1 MTERGPE
8 NMLNIIFESILHRG
22 AMTAEAFLIATLCSL
37 ISGIIIAGT
46 YMIKRVYSQSFVLT
60 LVIIPCVVQMIIMLV
75 NGNVGTGVAVAGA
88 FSLIRF
94 RSAQGRGEEITSIF
108 LAMAAGLAT
117 GMGYIYLAIIFAI
130 IVSVISLILRF
141 TNFGGSEAMSR
152 RLRITIPEDLDFDG
166 RFDDI
171 FKNYLQRYELMQVKT
186 CNMGTMYRLDYDVVV
201 KPSENI
207 KEFLDKIRERNGN
220 LEIMLNRSERHL
232 DEL

>member
-1 MTERGPE
+1 M
-8 NMLNIIFESILHRG
+8 IIQYSIVFMITLLIVNFAKQLSILD
-22 AMTAEAFLIATLCSL
+22 
-37 ISGIIIAGT
+37 
-46 YMIKRVYSQSFVLT
+46 
-60 LVIIPCVVQMIIMLV
+60 IMK
-75 NGNVGTGVAVAGA
+75 
-88 FSLIRF
+88 LIRWEVF
-94 RSAQGRGEEITSIF
+94 IAHFVTR
-108 LAMAAGLAT
+108 
-117 GMGYIYLAIIFAI
+117 IFAI

>member
-1 MTERGPE
+1 
-8 NMLNIIFESILHRG
+8 
-22 AMTAEAFLIATLCSL
+22 
-37 ISGIIIAGT
+37 
-46 YMIKRVYSQSFVLT
+46 
-60 LVIIPCVVQMIIMLV
+60 
-75 NGNVGTGVAVAGA
+75 
-88 FSLIRF
+88 
-94 RSAQGRGEEITSIF
+94 
-108 LAMAAGLAT
+108 
-117 GMGYIYLAIIFAI
+117 
-130 IVSVISLILRF
+130 
-141 TNFGGSEAMSR
+141 MSR